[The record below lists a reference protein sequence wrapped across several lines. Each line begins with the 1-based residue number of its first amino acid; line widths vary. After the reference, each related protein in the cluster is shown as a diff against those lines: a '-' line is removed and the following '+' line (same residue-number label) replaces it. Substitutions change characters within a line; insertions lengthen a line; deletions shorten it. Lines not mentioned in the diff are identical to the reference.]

1 MKKLGRIQISNLPL
15 KEWAKSKSRLL
26 VLGKY
31 PYYIKLAKSLEEKEI
46 SLDYFHLSSREW
58 DSLSRNDRWKRNKDF
73 ISEKIRNSKCVIIIS
88 NYISSLDEVDGQL
101 RDELDYLVELGYHIE
116 DGFKVVK

>member
-1 MKKLGRIQISNLPL
+1 MKKVDPIQISNLPL

-31 PYYIKLAKSLEEKEI
+31 PDYIKLAKSLEEKEI
-46 SLDYFHLSSREW
+46 SLDYFYLPSREW